1 MLVIDRRIGFAL
13 IVVAIAALFF
23 FWPSSPPQIGPDEEA
38 FRTLDALFTA
48 ITSRN
53 HDRLNSSESR
63 LRSLREQ
70 GRLPAQA
77 ADRIDA
83 IIADARTGQW
93 QPAAERLYEFIKGQ
107 RR

>member
-1 MLVIDRRIGFAL
+1 MGIDRRVGVAL
-13 IVVAIAALFF
+13 TAIAIAVLFF
-23 FWPSSPPQIGPDEEA
+23 CWPSSAPQIGPDEEA
-38 FRTLDALFTA
+38 FHTLDALFTA

-53 HDRLNSSESR
+53 HDRLASSETR

-93 QPAAERLYEFIKGQ
+93 QPSAERLYEFIKGQ

>member
-1 MLVIDRRIGFAL
+1 VVIDRKLGVVLIAL
-13 IVVAIAALFF
+13 ATAALYF
-23 FWPSSPPQIGPDEEA
+23 FWPRQTPQVGADEEA

-48 ITSRN
+48 VTSRN
-53 HDRLNSSESR
+53 HDRLTSTETR
-63 LRSLREQ
+63 LRNLREQ

-93 QPAAERLYEFIKGQ
+93 QPAAERLYMFIKAQ